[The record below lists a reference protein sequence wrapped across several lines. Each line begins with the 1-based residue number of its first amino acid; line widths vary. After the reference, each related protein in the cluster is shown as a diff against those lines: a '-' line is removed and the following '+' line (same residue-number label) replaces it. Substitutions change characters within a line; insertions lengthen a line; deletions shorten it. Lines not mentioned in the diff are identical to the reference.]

1 VSVRKVKRAAHAT
14 EAVTF
19 VPIGRVKGDF
29 DVQAMPEEIAATESH
44 IVLDA
49 DLVEGLTGVEAGR
62 QAMVIFHF
70 HKIADYELLQHPRG
84 DSARPKRGVFALHT
98 PFRPNPIGV
107 TVVDVLAV
115 EGNVLR
121 VRGLDALDGS
131 PVLDIK
137 LV

>member
-1 VSVRKVKRAAHAT
+1 MSAQLVKRAAHAT

-29 DVQAMPEEIAATESH
+29 DAQAMPEEIAATESH

-115 EGNVLR
+115 EGNILR